1 MKRVIIVIMIVFIAI
16 DLAILL
22 GIPRAQTFV
31 AASGVTP
38 AIPASSA
45 VPLPSRCPSIDE
57 AINALKTAQR
67 DLHEARH
74 DFCGHK
80 LSAIEATDRAV
91 SELRAAESCAN
102 CR

>member
-1 MKRVIIVIMIVFIAI
+1 MKRVIIVIMIFFIAI

-45 VPLPSRCPSIDE
+45 VPLPSVAQALTKPSMRSDSTE
-57 AINALKTAQR
+57 GL
-67 DLHEARH
+67 ARSPPR
-74 DFCGHK
+74 F
-80 LSAIEATDRAV
+80 
-91 SELRAAESCAN
+91 LRAQTVGD
-102 CR
+102 